1 MKIVILGVGRMGRR
15 HIQVV
20 KKLNF
25 ELAGVFDLSTESLLT
40 AQQENSL
47 NSDQLFS
54 NLDALYENTH
64 PECLIVATTAD
75 SHCAL
80 TCMAAKRGVKYIFV
94 EKPLAVS
101 LHECEM
107 MISTCK
113 KYGAQ
118 LSVNH
123 QMRFMEQYSKPK
135 SLLNSDTYGGLKSMT
150 MVGGNF
156 GMSMNG
162 THYLEAF
169 RYMTDEEPV
178 EVTAW
183 FSPGAVANPR
193 GPQFEDRAGSIRVIT
208 ASGKRLYIEVGSDQ
222 GHGLLT
228 IYAGRNGLISINE
241 LSGDMTATVRQHQY
255 MDLPTTRYGMP
266 AENTHESISPAEVID
281 STALTLDALIK
292 NKNRVTAEE
301 GMLAVKVLV
310 AAYTS
315 AENDS
320 RPVRLSE
327 KLDID
332 RVFPW
337 A

>member
-1 MKIVILGVGRMGRR
+1 MKAAILGVGRMGRR
-15 HIQVV
+15 HIQVI
-20 KKLNF
+20 KKLGL
-25 ELAGVFDLSTESLLT
+25 ELAGVFDLNAESLLL
-40 AQQENSL
+40 ALQEGSL
-47 NSDQLFS
+47 TSNQLFN
-54 NLDALYENTH
+54 NLETLYANTH
-64 PECLIVATTAD
+64 IDCLIVSTTAD
-75 SHCAL
+75 SHCEL
-80 TCMAAKRGVKYIFV
+80 VCMAAQRGVKYIFV

-101 LHECEM
+101 LYECET

-183 FSPGAVANPR
+183 FSPGTVANPR

-222 GHGLLT
+222 GHGLQT
-228 IYAGRNGLISINE
+228 IYAARNGLISINE
-241 LSGDMTATVRQHQY
+241 LSGDMTTTVRQQQY
-255 MDLPTTRYGMP
+255 LDLPTTRYGMP
-266 AENTHESISPAEVID
+266 AENTHILISPAEVVD
-281 STALTLDALIK
+281 STALTLDALI
-292 NKNRVTAEE
+292 NDKNRVTAEQ
-301 GMLAVKVLV
+301 GMLAVKVLL

-320 RPVRLSE
+320 RPVRLSDN
-327 KLDID
+327 LDSH

>member
-1 MKIVILGVGRMGRR
+1 MKTAILGVGRMGRR

-20 KKLNF
+20 KKLCF
-25 ELAGVFDLSTESLLT
+25 ELVGVFDSSEESLRL
-40 AQQENSL
+40 AQQEGSL
-47 NSDQLFS
+47 NSDQLYT
-54 NLDALYENTH
+54 NLDSLYNSTC
-64 PECLIVATTAD
+64 PECVIVSTTAD
-75 SHCAL
+75 SHCEL
-80 TCMAAKRGVKYIFV
+80 VCMAAQRGVKYIFV

-101 LHECEM
+101 LYECEM
-107 MISTCK
+107 MIGICK
-113 KYGAQ
+113 KHGAQ

-135 SLLNSDTYGGLKSMT
+135 ALLYCDSYDGLKSMT
-150 MVGGNF
+150 IVGGNF

-162 THYLEAF
+162 THYFEAF

-193 GPQFEDRAGSIRVIT
+193 GPQFVDRAGAIRVTT

-241 LSGDMTATVRQHQY
+241 LSGDMTTTVRQQQY

-292 NKNRVTAEE
+292 DKNRVTAEE

-327 KLDID
+327 KLDIH